1 MEWGIS
7 KQFGNSG
14 ETYFLYPDLANLCRD
29 AAYECVCADTDT
41 EDRNKPNFFQLV
53 RFLSGYRHPDPG
65 SET

>member
-14 ETYFLYPDLANLCRD
+14 ETYFYTQILPTYVGTLPTD
-29 AAYECVCADTDT
+29 AETDT

-53 RFLSGYRHPDPG
+53 RFLSGYGHPYPDTG
-65 SET
+65 T